1 MIPKNI
7 KRERVIKAREEIKRK
22 RNRTPKG
29 RNSRKFL
36 LHQLFQSQKPRT
48 KFIFGFNSGRDR
60 ELT

>member
-7 KRERVIKAREEIKRK
+7 KRERVIKAIEEIK

-36 LHQLFQSQKPRT
+36 LHQLFQSQKPGT

>member
-48 KFIFGFNSGRDR
+48 KFIFGFNSKR
-60 ELT
+60 